1 MSDKVKNQKVGFLMT
16 RLKYIS
22 DIPEEVN
29 PTDTSAETTGCKR
42 WIELL
47 CAIRSTNEGRTEEK
61 DHIQDIKSFLGQGK
75 TMATVLNFAAVLLI
89 IIVVFITAF
98 YH

>member
-1 MSDKVKNQKVGFLMT
+1 MTSDNTATK
-16 RLKYIS
+16 
-22 DIPEEVN
+22 
-29 PTDTSAETTGCKR
+29 TTGCKR

-47 CAIRSTNEGRTEEK
+47 CAIRSTDKTTTEVK
-61 DHIQDIKSFLGQGK
+61 DQIQDIKSFLKQGR
-75 TMATVLNFAAVLLI
+75 TAATVLNFAAVLLI